1 MSVQRHF
8 ALAHEREELAQPGKN
23 QFQSLAVVEMIL
35 IGYGGNVATAFEL
48 ARQRIH
54 TIDHAPDVLACAD
67 HAGQDIGQSHQENL
81 R

>member
-35 IGYGGNVATAFEL
+35 IGYPYKRNYLVAASAHEDFG
-48 ARQRIH
+48 
-54 TIDHAPDVLACAD
+54 D
-67 HAGQDIGQSHQENL
+67 
-81 R
+81 